1 MSSLLII
8 GAGQYGHLIKE
19 QAESLGFTQIDF
31 LDDNNEEAIGK
42 ISELEELQEKYDF
55 CICSIGNPLIRRKI
69 TKRIKNKV
77 TLISPK
83 AYVSLSAKIEKGCV
97 IEVGAIINTKAII
110 EEGSFI
116 CSGSVVNHNAVVK
129 KYSQVDCNAVVKGI
143 VPEETKV
150 ESCTEWKG

>member
-1 MSSLLII
+1 MSSLLIV

-19 QAESLGFTQIDF
+19 QAKSLGFNQIDF
-31 LDDNNEEAIGK
+31 LDDNNKEAIGK
-42 ISELEELQEKYDF
+42 ISELEDLQEKYNF
-55 CICSIGNPLIRRKI
+55 CICSIGNPQIRRKI
-69 TKRIKNKV
+69 TQRIKNKV

-83 AYVSLSAKIEKGCV
+83 AYISPSSKIEDGCV
-97 IEVGAIINTKAII
+97 IEAGAIINTKSVI

-116 CSGSVVNHNAVVK
+116 CAGSVVNHNAIVK
-129 KYSQVDCNAVVKGI
+129 KFSQIDCNAVVKGI